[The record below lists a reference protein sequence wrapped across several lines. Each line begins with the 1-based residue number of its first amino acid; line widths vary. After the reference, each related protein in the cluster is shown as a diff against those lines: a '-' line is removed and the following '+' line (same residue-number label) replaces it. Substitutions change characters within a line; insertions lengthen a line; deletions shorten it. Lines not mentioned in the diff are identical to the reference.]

1 MTAENFSSE
10 EIEKVY
16 DFLDENFKKLLELER
31 ESIQRNNVTREGNLV
46 KIKANGPVYIVP
58 NYISLWYFVNKNMFD
73 KKLKKN
79 TDSLI
84 ILNNYPGDHIFN
96 DFDISF
102 LISGFLELNKYYE
115 ILEKHRG
122 KIISLGGKNK
132 INAIKWIKNK
142 FDLDLILI
150 KKLINELYS
159 FYSLNKNLKELEKKH
174 INPEI
179 LKFNLAI
186 NDDDMKKRLL
196 EIILYY
202 TNLPSAV
209 YIDFGHKKILDIP
222 GALPLLAFNKKL
234 IKKYLKQ
241 GNLENLEN
249 ILIRD
254 FKFFS
259 LDHIIEMEHGSFFD
273 RKISYENN
281 ISIENV
287 YQLEYNTKEIYKLPI
302 KKKVLFDLYNEKS
315 RFYKEIFKY
324 LLFTEGILKKSNLDY
339 IIAGSESINT
349 SISIN
354 DPTDKMILYNK
365 SKIYL
370 IEIDPDNLE
379 KKEKIKI
386 YDHLDNVKE
395 MDLNYK
401 NKIFIKKV
409 NEIVDGYKEAI
420 YLFALSLNNVL
431 FEENLEESILA
442 LLYNL
447 ILDEAY
453 NQMPFLKKR
462 IENKNK

>member
-58 NYISLWYFVNKNMFD
+58 NYISLWYFVNKDQFD
-73 KKLKKN
+73 RKLREN
-79 TDSLI
+79 EDSLI
-84 ILNNYPGDHIFN
+84 VLNNYPGDYIFD

-150 KKLINELYS
+150 KKLINELYGVYLS
-159 FYSLNKNLKELEKKH
+159 NKHLEEVEKKN

-202 TNLPSAV
+202 TNLPSAAYV
-209 YIDFGHKKILDIP
+209 DFGHKKILDIP

-241 GNLENLEN
+241 GNLENLED
-249 ILIRD
+249 ILIRN

-281 ISIENV
+281 ISIENS
-287 YQLEYNTKEIYKLPI
+287 YQLEHYIKELYKLPI
-302 KKKVLFDLYNEKS
+302 KKKVLFNLYNEKLK
-315 RFYKEIFKY
+315 FHEEIFKY
-324 LLFTEGILKKSNLDY
+324 FLFTKEILKKNNLDY
-339 IIAGSESINT
+339 IIAGSEFINIP
-349 SISIN
+349 ISTN
-354 DPTDKMILYNK
+354 DPADRIILYNK
-365 SKIYL
+365 SKIYF

-386 YDHLDNVKE
+386 YDHLDNSKE
-395 MDLNYK
+395 IDLNYK
-401 NKIFIKKV
+401 NKIFIKKI
-409 NEIVDGYKEAI
+409 NEIIDNYREMI
-420 YLFALSLNNVL
+420 PLFTLLLNNDL
-431 FEENLEESILA
+431 SKEKLEESKLIF
-442 LLYNL
+442 LYSL

-462 IENKNK
+462 IENKKK